1 MSFKLTSNE
10 ELTTHGASECRDWLI
25 SRRDQYTEALVMFDG
40 GKDSGSLGRMVL
52 KLRRPPDRLKGGEA
66 TWVA

>member
-10 ELTTHGASECRDWLI
+10 ELSTHLDSKCRDWLI
-25 SRRDQYTEALVMFDG
+25 SRRDQYTEALVMYDR
-40 GKDSGSLGRMVL
+40 GKNSGPLERTVL
-52 KLRRPPDRLKGGEA
+52 RLRQPPDRVKGGEA